1 MLKRLQWLLVGV
13 LAFSLILTACA
24 PTEPAEEPVVEEPA
38 AEEPAEEPAAEEPT
52 EEMEEPAEEPTEE
65 EAAEEPTEEEPAE
78 EATEETAEGGAAGE
92 AGTVII
98 GTTDQI
104 NSLDFA
110 DAYSVHDWELFRNV
124 NAGLMGFEP
133 GTAEVV
139 PQVAADWPE
148 VSEDGLTWTFTIEE
162 GWFFPDGTELV
173 AGDFVRGI
181 ERAMTL
187 EGEVTPLVAPYI
199 ESVEAPDDRTLV
211 ITTTSEYGYFP
222 QVVTGTAYMPVEE
235 GQYPDDALEEFP
247 EEVYGVG
254 PYHITQYTVNEQ
266 VVMEANPSYAQELPA
281 GAPERVIIRYFQD
294 PTQMGLAVENGEIDI
309 AWRTLGPIEAAR
321 LGEVEGLTLVN
332 TGGGGIRFLVP
343 NHTMDPFT
351 DANVRQALALLIDR
365 DEIIDRAVQGRND
378 PLYSMVPPGFLG
390 ANEAFIDQYD
400 SPDIEAAEELL
411 TASGYSED
419 SPLEF
424 DLWYPPEHY
433 GTHAAQ
439 IFQVLEEQFEATPLI
454 QVNLQSQEWSTYVSA
469 LTGGEYPIGYLGW
482 FFDYPDPSNYI
493 EPFAQSAAAPFIGT
507 NYASEEMDALLAE
520 GAAETDEEARAGI
533 YEAIQDLYATDV
545 VTIPLTIESEFAVYR
560 DSAISDTPIGPA
572 LDFNYE
578 HIVLAGE

>member
-1 MLKRLQWLLVGV
+1 MLKRLQWLLIGV
-13 LAFSLILTACA
+13 LAFSLILTAC
-24 PTEPAEEPVVEEPA
+24 TPA
-38 AEEPAEEPAAEEPT
+38 APAEEPAVEEPAVEEPAVEEPEEPT
-52 EEMEEPAEEPTEE
+52 EAPAEEPTEE
-65 EAAEEPTEEEPAE
+65 EATEEPTEEE
-78 EATEETAEGGAAGE
+78 ATEEAAEGGAAGE

-124 NAGLMGFEP
+124 NAGLMGFAP

-139 PQVAADWPE
+139 PQIAADWPE
-148 VSEDGLTWTFTIEE
+148 VSEDGLTWTFTISE

-181 ERAMTL
+181 QRAMTL

-222 QVVTGTAYMPVEE
+222 QVVTGTAYMPIQE

-247 EEVYGVG
+247 EQVYGVG
-254 PYHITQYTVNEQ
+254 PYQITQYTVNEQ
-266 VVMEANPSYAQELPA
+266 VVLERNPFYGGELPD
-281 GAPERVIIRYFQD
+281 GAPERVIIRYYQD

-321 LGEVEGLTLVN
+321 LGEVDGLTLVN
-332 TGGGGIRFLVP
+332 TGGGGIRYLVP
-343 NHTMDPFT
+343 NHGMEPFN
-351 DANVRQALALLIDR
+351 DINVRQAVAYLIDR

-390 ANEAFIDQYD
+390 ANEAFLDRYD
-400 SPDIEAAEELL
+400 APDIEAAEELL
-411 TASGYSED
+411 RASGYSED
-419 SPLEF
+419 NPVVF

-439 IFQVLEEQFEATPLI
+439 IFQVLEEQLEATPLI

-507 NYASEEMDALLAE
+507 NYASEEMDALLAQ
-520 GAAETDEEARAGI
+520 GAAETDESARAGI
-533 YEAIQDLYATDV
+533 YEQIQELYAEDV
-545 VTIPLTIESEFAVYR
+545 VTIPLTIESEFAVFR
-560 DSAISDTPIGPA
+560 NATISDAPIGPA

-578 HIVLAGE
+578 YIVLAGR

>member
-1 MLKRLQWLLVGV
+1 MLKRLQWLLIGV
-13 LAFSLILTACA
+13 LAFSLILTAC
-24 PTEPAEEPVVEEPA
+24 TPA
-38 AEEPAEEPAAEEPT
+38 APAEEPAVEEPAVEEPAVEEPEEPT
-52 EEMEEPAEEPTEE
+52 EAPAEEPTEE
-65 EAAEEPTEEEPAE
+65 EATEEPTEEE
-78 EATEETAEGGAAGE
+78 ATEEAAEGGAAGE

-124 NAGLMGFEP
+124 NAGLMGFAP

-148 VSEDGLTWTFTIEE
+148 VSEDGLTWTFTISE

-181 ERAMTL
+181 QRAMTL

-211 ITTTSEYGYFP
+211 ITTTSPYGYFP
-222 QVVTGTAYMPVEE
+222 QVVTGTAYMPIQE
-235 GQYPDDALEEFP
+235 GQYPEDALEEFP
-247 EEVYGVG
+247 ERVYGVG
-254 PYHITQYTVNEQ
+254 PYQITQYTVNEQ
-266 VVMEANPSYAQELPA
+266 VVLERNPYYGGELPET
-281 GAPERVIIRYFQD
+281 APERVIIRYFED
-294 PTQMGLAVENGEIDI
+294 PTQMGLALENGEIDI

-321 LGEVEGLTLVN
+321 LGEVDGLTLVN
-332 TGGGGIRFLVP
+332 TGGGGIRYLVP
-343 NHTMDPFT
+343 NNSMALMDDP
-351 DANVRQALALLIDR
+351 NVRKALAYLIDR
-365 DEIIDRAVQGRND
+365 DEIIDGAVQGRND
-378 PLYSMVPPGFLG
+378 QLYSMFPPDFLG
-390 ANEAFIDQYD
+390 ATEAFFDRYD
-400 SPDIEAAEELL
+400 APDIEAAEELL
-411 TASGYSED
+411 RASGYSED
-419 SPLEF
+419 NPLVF

-439 IFQVLEEQFEATPLI
+439 IFQVLEEQLEATPLI

-493 EPFAQSAAAPFIGT
+493 EPFAQSAASPFIGT
-507 NYASEEMDALLAE
+507 NYASAEMDELLAQ
-520 GAAETDEEARAGI
+520 GAAETDEEARAEI
-533 YEAIQDLYATDV
+533 YEQIQALYAEDV
-545 VTIPLTIESEFAVYR
+545 VTIPLTIESEFAVFR
-560 DSAISDTPIGPA
+560 NATISDVPIGPA

-578 HIVLAGE
+578 FIVMAR